1 MNFVPRRAI
10 LSPRNQGPTSTANV
24 SSVSAAAAAAERNRD
39 VENSRGEDE
48 EVLPRHV
55 QIELTRN
62 RKRIIELEDHVKE
75 LKRLSIRKIIFK
87 VQVNA
92 LVFFV

>member
-24 SSVSAAAAAAERNRD
+24 SLVSAASAAERNRD

-87 VQVNA
+87 VQVSA
-92 LVFFV
+92 LIFFV